1 MRTIR
6 PTILPPIMAALF
18 LAAGAAALSGC
29 VAYDPYYPA
38 YGEPVVV
45 PPPTV
50 YAVPPP
56 VIVQPGYR
64 YRSWDGDHGHR
75 DRGWRD
81 RGWRDRGWG
90 DHGGQ
95 RRGWDHNGD
104 PHAWERPGGPHGWGR

>member
-6 PTILPPIMAALF
+6 PMILPKMLTALL

-29 VAYDPYYPA
+29 VAYDGYDPYYYPT
-38 YGEPVVV
+38 YSEPVVV

-64 YRSWDGDHGHR
+64 YRSWDGD
-75 DRGWRD
+75 RGWRD
-81 RGWRDRGWG
+81 HGRGDRDWGDRGW
-90 DHGGQ
+90 H
-95 RRGWDHNGD
+95 RREWDHNGD
-104 PHAWERPGGPHGWGR
+104 PHAWERPGGVHGWGR